1 MKEVNPE
8 KSEELLRE
16 QSEKVEEKD
25 IQKLLEK
32 QNKVE
37 EKFKKN
43 DSIKGYFQKAKS
55 MFSLIKDY
63 WKGNYREVPWKI
75 IAAAAGA
82 LLYVLIPFD
91 FIPDFI
97 PVAGYLD
104 DAGVIAACLNLVNDD
119 LIAYEKW
126 KLLREQKK

>member
-37 EKFKKN
+37 EKFKMN

-82 LLYVLIPFD
+82 LFYVLIPLD